1 MKMMRQIALVSVLV
15 VWGLLFCERPVHAY
29 LDPGSGSM
37 FLQILLG
44 GTAAIA
50 VILRLYWGRL
60 LELLRIRSKDAPSKH
75 DG

>member
-1 MKMMRQIALVSVLV
+1 MKQLAVVGVLV
-15 VWGLLFCERPVHAY
+15 VWGLLFCERSVHAY

-60 LELLRIRSKDAPSKH
+60 LVLLRIRPKDAPAKQ